1 MFNYNI
7 LGRSETTGFYSQ
19 QFINTDGGM
28 KSRVSPEFSNN
39 WMLSLNS
46 GITIWQWIEAYYDF
60 IIVKNKNFEVQTAFD
75 SGIRLNILT
84 DYFELFFP
92 FFSSLGNELK
102 MPNYDEKIRFKI
114 TLDPKTISGLF
125 TRRWF

>member
-1 MFNYNI
+1 MKIMI
-7 LGRSETTGFYSQ
+7 LH
-19 QFINTDGGM
+19 
-28 KSRVSPEFSNN
+28 
-39 WMLSLNS
+39 
-46 GITIWQWIEAYYDF
+46 
-60 IIVKNKNFEVQTAFD
+60 VKNKNFEVQTAFD